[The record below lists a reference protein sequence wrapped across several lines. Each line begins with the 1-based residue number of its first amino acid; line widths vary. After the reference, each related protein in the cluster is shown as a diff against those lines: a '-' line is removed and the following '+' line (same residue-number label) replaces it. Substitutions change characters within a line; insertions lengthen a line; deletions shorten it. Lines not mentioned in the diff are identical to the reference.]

1 MFISM
6 YSTDDDFLS
15 HKQLY
20 ITEGII
26 RAVRRDA
33 FCWLDDS
40 QIIVLSGFLSDQNS
54 IILNTVGVY
63 KFTNY

>member
-1 MFISM
+1 MLVSM

-15 HKQLY
+15 HEQLY
-20 ITEGII
+20 DTEEII
-26 RAVRRDA
+26 VAVCRGA

-40 QIIVLSGFLSDQNS
+40 QIIVLSGDLSEQNS

-63 KFTNY
+63 KLTTY

>member
-1 MFISM
+1 MFVFM

-15 HKQLY
+15 HEQLY
-20 ITEGII
+20 DTEEII
-26 RAVRRDA
+26 VAVCRGA

-63 KFTNY
+63 KLTTY